1 MKGVMPGPVVSNS
14 SVAACK
20 ASCICGTCYM
30 GNVPGGGLQANEH
43 PPGKGHTL
51 AKHALEE
58 PPSARERLDKRLA
71 DEPDVQAASSY
82 DSKEQA
88 EKAVASILRENREK
102 INAWLKDPSAKKKIA
117 VPGTFNGGKVRLR
130 SARDGKTHT
139 RTGNSATV
147 IIVKDNSADGF
158 HILTSYP
165 QYTEKKK
172 KP

>member
-1 MKGVMPGPVVSNS
+1 
-14 SVAACK
+14 
-20 ASCICGTCYM
+20 M
-30 GNVPGGGLQANEH
+30 GNVPGGGLTANEH

-58 PPSARERLDKRLA
+58 PPPAREKLDKRLA
-71 DEPDVQAASSY
+71 DEPDVQAASTY

-88 EKAVASILRENREK
+88 EKAVADALRENREK

-117 VPGTFNGGKVRLR
+117 VFGTFSGGKVRVR
-130 SARDGKTHT
+130 SAKDGRTHT
-139 RTGNSATV
+139 RTGNSAAV
-147 IIVKDNSADGF
+147 IIVKDGSADGF

-165 QYTEKKK
+165 QHTEKKK